1 MTRTRLLMVLLCALV
16 VAACGGRGDSSSDG
30 GSGSAGQVATPAPA
44 STLAP
49 NPDPAESVAVGE
61 TALGRT
67 LTDLEGRTLYG
78 FTKDEGGKSSC
89 YDDCA
94 VTWPAFTVRGKVMA
108 GAGVEVDWLATA
120 ERRDGTTQ
128 VTYKGMPLYYFS
140 GDQQPGDINGQGVGG
155 IWFTVAPDGALIRA
169 GAGGDG
175 RTEDSKS
182 DGGYGY
188 P

>member
-1 MTRTRLLMVLLCALV
+1 
-16 VAACGGRGDSSSDG
+16 
-30 GSGSAGQVATPAPA
+30 VATPTPA

-67 LTDLEGRTLYG
+67 LTALEGRTLYG
-78 FTKDEGGKSSC
+78 FTKDEGGTSSC

-94 VTWPAFTVRGKVMA
+94 VTWPAFTVRGKVTA
-108 GAGVEVDWLATA
+108 GAGVEADWLATA

-140 GDQQPGDINGQGVGG
+140 GDQQPGDSNGQGVGG

-169 GAGGDG
+169 AAGGDG

>member
-1 MTRTRLLMVLLCALV
+1 MTRTRLLVVLLCALV
-16 VAACGGRGDSSSDG
+16 VAACGGRGDASSDG
-30 GSGSAGQVATPAPA
+30 GYGSAGQVATPAPA

-67 LTDLEGRTLYG
+67 LTDQEGRTLYG
-78 FTKDEGGKSSC
+78 LTKDEGGKSSC

-94 VTWPAFTVRGKVMA
+94 VTWPAFTVRGKAMA
-108 GAGVEVDWLATA
+108 GPGVEVDWLATA

-140 GDQQPGDINGQGVGG
+140 GDQQPGDSNGQGVGG
-155 IWFTVAPDGALIRA
+155 VWFTVAPDGALIRA

-175 RTEDSKS
+175 GTEDSKS

>member
-1 MTRTRLLMVLLCALV
+1 MTRTRLLVVLLCALV
-16 VAACGGRGDSSSDG
+16 VAACGGRGDASSDG

-49 NPDPAESVAVGE
+49 NPDPADSVAVGE

-67 LTDLEGRTLYG
+67 LTDLEGRTLYA
-78 FTKDEGGKSSC
+78 FTKDEGGKSGC

-120 ERRDGTTQ
+120 ERREGTTQ

-169 GAGGDG
+169 AAGDG
-175 RTEDSKS
+175 GTEDSKS

>member
-1 MTRTRLLMVLLCALV
+1 MTRTRLLVVLLCALI

-30 GSGSAGQVATPAPA
+30 GYGSTGQVATPAP
-44 STLAP
+44 
-49 NPDPAESVAVGE
+49 NPDPADSVAVGE

-67 LTDLEGRTLYG
+67 LTDQEGRTLYG
-78 FTKDEGGKSSC
+78 FTKDEDGKSSC

-108 GAGVEVDWLATA
+108 GAGLKADWLATA

-169 GAGGDG
+169 AAGDDG

>member
-1 MTRTRLLMVLLCALV
+1 MTRTRLLVVLLCALV

-30 GSGSAGQVATPAPA
+30 GDGSAGQVATPAPA

-67 LTDLEGRTLYG
+67 LTDQEGRTLYG
-78 FTKDEGGKSSC
+78 FTKDEDGTSSC

-108 GAGVEVDWLATA
+108 GAGLEVDWLATA

-169 GAGGDG
+169 AAGDG
-175 RTEDSKS
+175 GTEDSKS

>member
-1 MTRTRLLMVLLCALV
+1 MTRTRLLVVLLCALV

-78 FTKDEGGKSSC
+78 FTKDEGGTSSC

-108 GAGVEVDWLATA
+108 GAGLEADWLATA

-140 GDQQPGDINGQGVGG
+140 GDQQPGNINGQGVGG
-155 IWFTVAPDGALIRA
+155 VWFTVAPDGALIRA
-169 GAGGDG
+169 AAGGDRG
-175 RTEDSKS
+175 TEDSKS

>member
-1 MTRTRLLMVLLCALV
+1 MTRTRLLVVLLCALV
-16 VAACGGRGDSSSDG
+16 VAACGGRGDASSDG
-30 GSGSAGQVATPAPA
+30 GYGSAGEVATPAPA
-44 STLAP
+44 STPAP
-49 NPDPAESVAVGE
+49 NPAESVAVGE

-67 LTDLEGRTLYG
+67 LTDLEGRTLYA

-94 VTWPAFTVRGKVMA
+94 VTWPAFTVRGKAMA
-108 GAGVEVDWLATA
+108 GPGVEVDWLATA

-169 GAGGDG
+169 AAGGDG
-175 RTEDSKS
+175 GTEDSKS

>member
-1 MTRTRLLMVLLCALV
+1 MTRTRLLVVLLCALV
-16 VAACGGRGDSSSDG
+16 VAACGGRGDASSDG
-30 GSGSAGQVATPAPA
+30 GSGSAGEVATP
-44 STLAP
+44 AP

-67 LTDLEGRTLYG
+67 LTDQEGRTLYG

-120 ERRDGTTQ
+120 ERRDGTIQ
-128 VTYKGMPLYYFS
+128 VTYKGMPLYHFS
-140 GDQQPGDINGQGVGG
+140 GDQQPGDTNGQGVGG
-155 IWFTVAPDGALIRA
+155 VWFAVTPDGGLV
-169 GAGGDG
+169 GASGGASDG
-175 RTEDSKS
+175 GGQSG
-182 DGGYGY
+182 GGYGY

>member
-1 MTRTRLLMVLLCALV
+1 L
-16 VAACGGRGDSSSDG
+16 
-30 GSGSAGQVATPAPA
+30 
-44 STLAP
+44 
-49 NPDPAESVAVGE
+49 
-61 TALGRT
+61 
-67 LTDLEGRTLYG
+67 
-78 FTKDEGGKSSC
+78 TKDEDGKSSC

-94 VTWPAFTVRGKVMA
+94 VTWPAFTVRGKAMA
-108 GAGVEVDWLATA
+108 GPGVEVDWLATA

-140 GDQQPGDINGQGVGG
+140 GDQQPGDSNGQGVGG
-155 IWFTVAPDGALIRA
+155 VWFTVAPDGALIRA

-175 RTEDSKS
+175 GTEDSKS